1 MGTSTHQPM
10 VLVETSNLPREDWL
24 AYRRKGIGGSDAAAV
39 LGISPFLTGRDLYY
53 DKLGISAAADDE
65 NWIAKEI
72 GNRLEHLVAKIFSE
86 RTGLKV
92 FQRKFMF
99 QHPQHPWM
107 LADLDYLVEMPDGST
122 AILEC
127 KTSTSNAAGHWWY
140 AGKEVVPAYYESQGR
155 HYMAV
160 MDLNQVFFCCLLT
173 DTHEV
178 IIRRIDRDLAYEEEL
193 AALEESFWTE
203 HVLAKSP
210 PEYTENG
217 DLVLKSVQRLL
228 GPAATDA
235 PPVVI
240 TPPQF
245 GKVKQFLQLQE
256 QKSEYDVKSK
266 ELEKEMN
273 RLKALI
279 VADMGSS
286 CKALYEDAGGSY
298 TITYN
303 PVYKQSIPKTGL
315 DRLKILYPEI
325 YREFVQTSESRRFQ
339 IKKAVDNAA

>member
-1 MGTSTHQPM
+1 MGISTGQPL
-10 VLVETSNLPREDWL
+10 VLVETSNLPRKDWL

-53 DKLGISAAADDE
+53 DKLGISADADDE

-72 GNRLEHLVAKIFSE
+72 GNLLEPLVAKIFSE

-92 FQRKFMF
+92 YQKKFMF

-107 LADLDYLVEMPDGST
+107 LADLDYLVEMPDGRT

-127 KTSTSNAAGHWWY
+127 KTSTSNAASHWWY
-140 AGKEVVPAYYESQGR
+140 AGKEIVPAYYESQGR

-160 MDLNQVFFCCLLT
+160 MDIDRVFFCCLLT
-173 DTHEV
+173 DSHEV
-178 IIRRIDRDLAYEEEL
+178 IIRSIDRDMAYEDEL
-193 AALEESFWTE
+193 IALEEGFWTE

-210 PEYTENG
+210 PKYIENG

-228 GPAATDA
+228 GPAVTDT
-235 PPVVI
+235 PPMVI

-245 GKVKQFLQLQE
+245 SKVKQFLQLQE
-256 QKSEYDVKSK
+256 QKSEYDAKSK
-266 ELEKEMN
+266 QLENEMN

-279 VADMGSS
+279 VADMGNS
-286 CKALYEDAGGSY
+286 CKALYEDAEGSY

-303 PVYKQSIPKTGL
+303 PIYKQTIPKVGL
-315 DRLKILYPEI
+315 DRLKAVHPEI
-325 YREFVQTSESRRFQ
+325 YKEFVQTSESRRFQ
-339 IKKAVDNAA
+339 IKKAAEKAA